1 MGAPVVLYRFP
12 NLVLRRFPYLG
23 SWLSR
28 YVLAY
33 DFLQVEKS
41 WTVFDGMDVHK
52 ASSAAW
58 CFALES
64 LRQ

>member
-1 MGAPVVLYRFP
+1 MLYRFP

-23 SWLSR
+23 SWPSR
-28 YVLAY
+28 YVQAY

-41 WTVFDGMDVHK
+41 SMVFDGMKVRK
-52 ASSAAW
+52 ASLAAW
-58 CFALES
+58 CFARES

>member
-1 MGAPVVLYRFP
+1 MLYRFP

-23 SWLSR
+23 SWPSR

-41 WTVFDGMDVHK
+41 LMVLDGMEVRK
-52 ASSAAW
+52 ASLAVW
-58 CFALES
+58 CFARES
-64 LRQ
+64 L

>member
-1 MGAPVVLYRFP
+1 MLYRFP

-23 SWLSR
+23 SWPSR

-41 WTVFDGMDVHK
+41 SMVFDGMEVHK
-52 ASSAAW
+52 ASLAAW
-58 CFALES
+58 CFARES
-64 LRQ
+64 LRE